1 MSWFRRGIFIWLSI
15 LVAILFLANI
25 FLGSVH
31 LPGRQVLSI
40 LTGNDD
46 GDIARFIVLG
56 NRMPMA
62 VTALLGG
69 AALAVTG
76 LMLQTA
82 FRNPLAGPSILGIS
96 SGASL
101 GVALVMLAMGG
112 VVTIGDSEIGGYAA
126 VITAAIAGS
135 LLITGILTLISL
147 RVKNTLLLLIVGILT
162 GYLTS
167 SVVTLL
173 SSLAESESV
182 HGYVMWGMGSFSQV
196 TTEQLP
202 WMSVL
207 IIICLLTS
215 VLMAKPLNILLLGD
229 NYARNLGVRVERV
242 KTYLLTVTGVM
253 TAIVTAYCGPVAFIG
268 LAMPHVA
275 RMLTRTDNHWILIP
289 ATMLT
294 GSAVALGCNIVS
306 VIPSHTVI
314 PLNALTPMVGVPVI
328 LYVILSANRNVRQ

>member
-196 TTEQLP
+196 TTGQLP

>member
-1 MSWFRRGIFIWLSI
+1 MNWFRRGIFIWLALS
-15 LVAILFLANI
+15 VAILFLANI
-25 FLGSVH
+25 FFGSVH
-31 LPGRQVLSI
+31 LPTRQILSVLAAH
-40 LTGNDD
+40 DD
-46 GDIARFIVLG
+46 GNIARFIVLG

-62 VTALLGG
+62 VTAMLGG

-112 VVTIGDSEIGGYAA
+112 VVTIGESEIGGYVAI
-126 VITAAIAGS
+126 ITAAITGS

-147 RVKNTLLLLIVGILT
+147 RVRNTLMLLIVGILT

-196 TTEQLP
+196 TTGQLP

-207 IIICLLTS
+207 IIICLIASIL
-215 VLMAKPLNILLLGD
+215 LAKPLNILLLGD

-242 KTYLLTVTGVM
+242 KTYLLIVTGVM

-275 RMLTRTDNHWILIP
+275 RMLTRTDNHWILMP

-294 GSAVALGCNIVS
+294 GSAVALGCNVLS

-314 PLNALTPMVGVPVI
+314 PLNALTPLVGVPVI
-328 LYVILSANRNVRQ
+328 LYVILSANRGVRQ

>member
-1 MSWFRRGIFIWLSI
+1 MNWFRRGIFIWLALS
-15 LVAILFLANI
+15 VAILFLANI
-25 FLGSVH
+25 FFGSVH
-31 LPGRQVLSI
+31 LPTRQILSVLA
-40 LTGNDD
+40 GHDD
-46 GDIARFIVLG
+46 GNIARFIVLG

-112 VVTIGDSEIGGYAA
+112 VVSIGESEIGGYAA
-126 VITAAIAGS
+126 IIAAAIAGA

-147 RVKNTLLLLIVGILT
+147 RVRNTLMLLIVGILT

-196 TTEQLP
+196 TTDQLP
-202 WMSVL
+202 WMSAL
-207 IIICLLTS
+207 IIICLLAS

-242 KTYLLTVTGVM
+242 KTYMLLVTGVM

-275 RMLTRTDNHWILIP
+275 RMLTRTDNHWILMP

-294 GSAVALGCNIVS
+294 GSAVALGCNVLS
-306 VIPSHTVI
+306 VIPSRTVI
-314 PLNALTPMVGVPVI
+314 PLNTLTPLVGVPVI
-328 LYVILSANRNVRQ
+328 LYVILSANRGVRQ